1 VIRTKKF
8 TSKISIYFLLSF
20 SILARSQSTQIPVD
34 TKLEQKLFRLISL
47 HGDEEQQL
55 SDLRG
60 IDRKSAFDLVTKLS
74 ISKPWSK
81 LEKQELQYVIDG
93 LSEFGYKIDQ
103 DEALSSGISI
113 IKENILDQVFSTNKR
128 PLFNKFYKTPHH
140 LLSLHSNDYT
150 LLLNPVLNISI
161 GRESINKETIISN
174 TRGVNLRGLLGDK
187 IFFETE
193 LLENQESY
201 PQYVD
206 DFINRYNSIPRIG
219 WYKGF
224 KSRILNDFEGYDFFR
239 ATGYI
244 GANLTK
250 HISLQIG
257 HGTNFIGQGI
267 RSLILSDF
275 SPNNF
280 YVKVNT
286 RFWKIDYQNLYSEV
300 AATSKRGGDSLISK
314 KYIVNHTLGF
324 QLSKKLRIG
333 LFETIIFN
341 RQNQYELQYLNPMIF
356 YRAVEH
362 SLGSPDN
369 VILGATASFV
379 LKRGINIYGQLILD
393 EFLLSEIRAR
403 RGWWGN
409 KYGIQLGARYF
420 RAFGIDGLDINI
432 EANVMRP
439 FTYSHSQGK
448 ASFSNYYLSMAH
460 PLGANF
466 KELISRVNYS
476 ITPKLTIAGQFFA
489 TQYGDDFDRSGRSYG
504 GDINRDYQKRE
515 GEYGNIIGQ
524 GNKKNIRSIHLDG
537 SYEFFPN
544 YQIFGQLLY
553 RTNTLKVKGDT
564 RLVTTGVRINFGP
577 RFSDY

>member
-250 HISLQIG
+250 NISLQMG

-286 RFWKIDYQNLYSEV
+286 RFWKIDYQNLFSEV

-379 LKRGINIYGQLILD
+379 LKRGINMYGQLILD

-553 RTNTLKVKGDT
+553 RTNTLKVKEDT